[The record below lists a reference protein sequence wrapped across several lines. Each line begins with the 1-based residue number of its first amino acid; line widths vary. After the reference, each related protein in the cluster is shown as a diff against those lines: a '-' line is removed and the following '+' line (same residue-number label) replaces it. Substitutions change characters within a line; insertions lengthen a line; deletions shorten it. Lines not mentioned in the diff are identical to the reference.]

1 MRVAQI
7 GHAMNDTW
15 LSSEQRRGQDGQ
27 RRIFRA
33 ADLDRTGKR
42 TTAVNED
49 LIHTWQK
56 GTVSRRYNRSS
67 NKCRGNFFPP
77 GPKEAPRFERVLFPE
92 PAFHRVGACAIS
104 SCTNSSPRVPANN
117 AISGSCKTSRE
128 RVCRS

>member
-7 GHAMNDTW
+7 GPPMNDTW
-15 LSSEQRRGQDGQ
+15 LSSQQRRGQDGQ

-42 TTAVNED
+42 TTAVNEN

-56 GTVSRRYNRSS
+56 GTVSRPFNRFW
-67 NKCRGNFFPP
+67 NKFPGNFFPP

-92 PAFHRVGACAIS
+92 PAFHRVGAAS
-104 SCTNSSPRVPANN
+104 GPARSARVL
-117 AISGSCKTSRE
+117 
-128 RVCRS
+128 